1 MEYDATQGSTQSYSG
16 VRGRS
21 RRRTASRQP
30 SRSRS
35 AVRASPF
42 RGFGARIPRIKLN
55 YGVHKFQRTVSTNL
69 ANALSGG
76 GPINITTSTIGGF
89 KVAEG
94 LTSGVAMCWAFTLGG
109 PSMQIFAANGTLIY
123 TQTYGLPAAAEF
135 VALFDDFR
143 IDSIECTMNFNR
155 NFQGNSSIA
164 TQNSGFGMPNIG
176 YFIDTDDAAA
186 TTLGAAQQRESYRN
200 WSLAQTPERKVTWK
214 PKANMTFASADGTAV
229 VGFGQFSKSSPF
241 LDTAASINTPYF
253 GLKLVMDN
261 PNPTTSA
268 ADVILGQIN
277 FNFVYH
283 MSFKTVK

>member
-1 MEYDATQGSTQSYSG
+1 MDYDATQATTQSLS
-16 VRGRS
+16 RGRS
-21 RRRTASRQP
+21 TRRRTTSRQP

-69 ANALSGG
+69 ANALTGA
-76 GPINITTSTIGGF
+76 GPINVTTSTIGGF

-94 LTSGVAMCWAFTLGG
+94 ATSGVCICWAFALAG
-109 PSMQIFAANGTLIY
+109 PAMQIFAANGTLIY
-123 TQTYGLPAAAEF
+123 TQTFGLPAAAEF
-135 VALFDDFR
+135 AALFDDFR
-143 IDSIECTMNFNR
+143 IDSIDCTIDFNR

-164 TQNSGFGMPNIG
+164 TQNSGFGMPTIG

-186 TTLGAAQQRESYRN
+186 TTLGSAQQRESYRS
-200 WSLAQTPERKVTWK
+200 WSLAQTPQKKVTWK
-214 PKANMTFASADGTAV
+214 PRANMTFASADGTAI
-229 VGFGQFSKSSPF
+229 VGFGQFSKNSPF
-241 LDTAASINTPYF
+241 LDTVASLNTPYF

-261 PNPTTSA
+261 PNPTTSVG
-268 ADVILGQIN
+268 DVILGQLT